1 MYYDDFMCKG
11 KSYQI
16 KEGDTLY
23 GISRRERIPLDW
35 ILQANPYV
43 NVYQLQIGDWIC
55 IPKKNYQEEDDD
67 YRPNGDNMVLLNY
80 VVGENENL
88 GQLLERF
95 DLDLR
100 DLLKFNGMNAIMLRE
115 GSILKI
121 PKEADDLD

>member
-1 MYYDDFMCKG
+1 
-11 KSYQI
+11 
-16 KEGDTLY
+16 
-23 GISRRERIPLDW
+23 
-35 ILQANPYV
+35 
-43 NVYQLQIGDWIC
+43 
-55 IPKKNYQEEDDD
+55 
-67 YRPNGDNMVLLNY
+67 MVLLNY